1 MTQTHRIRVALKAIR
16 NNIPALLA
24 LAKAVYNAM
33 LASAKLFAQPNPA
46 LPVLAQQIQD
56 LETAHQATLTRARGT
71 VAVRNAKRDVLIT
84 SLESERMYV
93 QSLCDANP
101 EQAETL
107 ITAAG
112 MATAKTPVH
121 NKPALAATQGPV
133 PGSAKLVAN
142 ATLLVG
148 RNVRKRVTYNWQLSA
163 DGGKTWTL
171 LPSTPLAST
180 IAEGLTP
187 LTTYSFRV
195 SPTVSKTPGEW
206 SQAVT
211 LLVR

>member
-1 MTQTHRIRVALKAIR
+1 MPPTHRIRVVLMLDR
-16 NNIPALLA
+16 NNIPALLT
-24 LAKAVYNAM
+24 
-33 LASAKLFAQPNPA
+33 ASHTVCNQMTANTGQFPHANPP
-46 LPVLAQQIQD
+46 LNVLAQQIAD
-56 LETAHQATLTRARGT
+56 LDAAQQATSTRARGT
-71 VAVRNAKRDVLIT
+71 TAARNGKRDVLVT

-93 QSLCDANP
+93 QSLCDASP

-107 ITAAG
+107 IAQAGMTAAKPP
-112 MATAKTPVH
+112 AHTKAVLTAE
-121 NKPALAATQGPV
+121 QGPV

-148 RNVRKRVTYNWQLSA
+148 RGVRKRPTFNWQASA
-163 DGGKTWTL
+163 DGGKTYAL
-171 LPSTPLAST
+171 LPSTPLADT

-187 LTTYSFRV
+187 MTTYAFRV
-195 SPTVSKTPGEW
+195 SVTVSRTQGEW